1 MVWCKLNV
9 IHGLDRVNDSPTNPN
24 STETFDVR
32 AVQQGTEAPSTVTVK
47 NSIRTSLKASTL
59 DGVFAAVYTNIAGGV
74 LLTNFLMDLG
84 ASPIQVGLLASIPLI
99 SNFLQPLGAY
109 LSEQTTSRHRYC
121 LWVYGPA
128 RLVWLMLLVGIGLM
142 SWGQMNAE
150 TLIGW
155 TLAIAL
161 LSYGVGALGSA
172 AWLSWMAILVPRRI
186 RGRYFGLRNSA
197 ANLTTLVSI
206 PLAGLAITLWPG
218 GSIQGFGI
226 VLALGMVLGLVSL
239 VFQNFMADVNP
250 TVQRSLNE
258 PQPIHQA
265 TVLPH
270 EPKDPVVLSL
280 WDRILELADFWMFL
294 IYFTGWMFAFSLSA
308 PFFNLYMLDNLN
320 LNISQVTLYNS
331 LMSGANLFM
340 FMIWGRLADRIGNRP
355 LLMGVGFV
363 VALTPL
369 LWLFVGTDDLSIW
382 LGLPLLHLLM
392 GGGIAA
398 IELGS
403 NNLQIGVAPLRKQST
418 YFGWI
423 AASAGVSGAIGTTLG
438 GYLAEHWQWGG
449 GILGLFAVSSL
460 CRVGALFPLIFVHE
474 HRSVSL
480 RQLIQVFSSG
490 EKVDIAT

>member
-1 MVWCKLNV
+1 M
-9 IHGLDRVNDSPTNPN
+9 NDSPTSPN
-24 STETFDVR
+24 STKTFDVTT
-32 AVQQGTEAPSTVTVK
+32 VHQGTETSAVTVK
-47 NSIRTSLKASTL
+47 NSIRSSLKASTW

-84 ASPIQVGLLASIPLI
+84 ASPTQVGLLASIPLI

-109 LSEQTTSRHRYC
+109 LSEQTTSRHWYC
-121 LWVYGPA
+121 LWIYGPS
-128 RLVWLMLLVGIGLM
+128 RLIWLMLLVGIGLM
-142 SWGQMNAE
+142 NWGQMDAE

-155 TLAIAL
+155 TLAISL

-197 ANLTTLVSI
+197 ANLTTLVAI
-206 PLAGLAITLWPG
+206 PLAGLAIALWQG

-239 VFQNFMADVNP
+239 AFQNFMADVNP
-250 TVQRSLNE
+250 IVQRSLNE
-258 PQPIHQA
+258 PQLIHQA

-270 EPKDPVVLSL
+270 EPKDPVTLSP
-280 WDRILELADFWMFL
+280 WERILELADFWMFL
-294 IYFTGWMFAFSLSA
+294 IYFTVWMFAFNLSA

-369 LWLFVGTDDLSIW
+369 LWLFVGTDDLSLW

-392 GGGIAA
+392 GGCAA
-398 IELGS
+398 ALELGS
-403 NNLQIGVAPLRKQST
+403 NNLQIGIAPLRKQST

-423 AASAGVSGAIGTTLG
+423 AASAGVSGAIGTMLG

-480 RQLIQVFSSG
+480 RQLIQVFS
-490 EKVDIAT
+490 T

>member
-1 MVWCKLNV
+1 MVQVNL
-9 IHGLDRVNDSPTNPN
+9 IHGLLNVNDLPTTFN
-24 STETFDVR
+24 ST
-32 AVQQGTEAPSTVTVK
+32 K
-47 NSIRTSLKASTL
+47 NSIRTSLQASTW
-59 DGVFAAVYTNIAGGV
+59 DGVFAAVYVNIAGGV

-84 ASPIQVGLLASIPLI
+84 ASPIQVGLLASIPLV
-99 SNFLQPLGAY
+99 SNVLQPLGAN
-109 LSEQTTSRHRYC
+109 LSEQTVSRHWYC

-128 RLVWLMLLVGIGLM
+128 RLIWLMLLVGIGLLR
-142 SWGQMNAE
+142 WGQMDSE

-172 AWLSWMAILVPRRI
+172 AWLSWMAILVPRRL

-206 PLAGLAITLWPG
+206 PLAGQAITLWQG
-218 GSIQGFGI
+218 GSIEGFGLI
-226 VLALGMVLGLVSL
+226 LGLGIVLGLVSL
-239 VFQNFMADVNP
+239 VFQNLMTDVNP
-250 TVQRSLNE
+250 QVQRSLNE
-258 PQPIHQA
+258 PPLLHQA

-270 EPKDPVVLSL
+270 EPKDEATLSL
-280 WDRILELADFWMFL
+280 WERLIELADFWMFL

-320 LNISQVTLYNS
+320 LEIGQVTLYNS
-331 LMSGANLFM
+331 LMFGANLLM

-355 LLMGVGFV
+355 LLLGVGFV

-369 LWLFVGTDDLSIW
+369 LWLFVGTDNLSIW
-382 LGLPLLHLLM
+382 LGLPLLHVLM
-392 GGGIAA
+392 GGCTAA

-403 NNLQIGVAPLRKQST
+403 NNLQIGIAPLRKQST

-423 AASAGVSGAIGTTLG
+423 AASAGVSGAIGTILG

-449 GILGLFAVSSL
+449 GILGLFVVSSL

-474 HRSVSL
+474 HRSASL
-480 RQLIQVFSSG
+480 RQLIQVFASA